1 MRRTCD
7 DRFHYEWDAFPFST
21 QGGKARSSD
30 APLDASVIDARE
42 IVSIAPRN
50 ELTLRVVICMSRA
63 AILCCCNEELWRGVD
78 KTSTRVGQRL
88 AMITIASSPRC
99 ISLRRVFALNVNACN
114 IIFYFVWIGT
124 DWVNTEKR
132 WNEIFHYCYY
142 KFFSLL
148 ELRRF
153 QLKWSVI
160 LLIIYWFSWIYYI
173 LW

>member
-1 MRRTCD
+1 MKETTMYFAVSGYISNRSASTSTRKVPRNPYVSVQHSRRIISLCDVRATIGFIMSEMHFLFRRKAARQGRPMHLPMR
-7 DRFHYEWDAFPFST
+7 A
-21 QGGKARSSD
+21 A
-30 APLDASVIDARE
+30 ASVIDARE

-99 ISLRRVFALNVNACN
+99 ISLRRVFALNVHACN

-124 DWVNTEKR
+124 D
-132 WNEIFHYCYY
+132 
-142 KFFSLL
+142 
-148 ELRRF
+148 
-153 QLKWSVI
+153 
-160 LLIIYWFSWIYYI
+160 
-173 LW
+173 